1 MTKEKLLELIH
12 VLEHRRDQCFEILKN
27 DETKVTS
34 DEFSRSYALLFQLDA
49 VLSKLTYIPETEPKP
64 EPEQPEKLPITV
76 TTNKN

>member
-1 MTKEKLLELIH
+1 MTKEKLLELIQ

-34 DEFSRSYALLFQLDA
+34 DEFSRSYALMFQLDA
-49 VLSKLTYIPETEPKP
+49 VLSKLTYVPETKP
-64 EPEQPEKLPITV
+64 ETEPEQPEKLPITV